1 MLDLDLY
8 RSIRLTLK
16 PPVQRF
22 IADAYLRFD
31 YRKVD
36 ITVEGADR
44 IPEGPVLYAMN
55 HTDNFNYWPFQ
66 YWMHRNRQRYTA
78 TWVKGKNWERE
89 PVRTFMRLTNN
100 IPIVSRGY
108 LISRDFVATV
118 GRRPSPDEYRV
129 LRDAVDRTAPL
140 PDGMPAELA
149 SRSREMFGRTFDA
162 RRERYVDGIEGIYTQ
177 MMRWFVGLNQWALG
191 MGLDLLVFP
200 EGTRSV
206 RLSRGRIGVAQAA
219 LAFGVPVVPI
229 GCSGCDLVYPADSPV
244 SRAGRVHYRVGA
256 PIAPS
261 EFDDLRPATPF
272 EPFTRDAERMHH
284 AAFQAAVDR
293 IMDRIDP
300 LLEARHR
307 RTDGRSDGSTGVD
320 RFL

>member
-22 IADAYLRFD
+22 IADVYLRFD

-36 ITVEGADR
+36 IEVHGADR

-66 YWMHRNRQRYTA
+66 YWMHRNRNRYTA

-89 PVRTFMRLTNN
+89 PVRSFMRLTNN

-108 LISRDFVATV
+108 LISRDFVAAV
-118 GRRPSPDEYRV
+118 GRRPEPDEYRR
-129 LRDAVDRTAPL
+129 LRDAVNRGAPL
-140 PDGMPAELA
+140 PADLPGALSSLP
-149 SRSREMFGRTFDA
+149 RDMFGRTFEP
-162 RRERYVDGIEGIYTQ
+162 RRERYVDGIEAIYTQ
-177 MMRWFVGLNQWALG
+177 MMRWFVGLNHWAFG
-191 MGLDLLVFP
+191 MGLDVLVFP

-229 GCSGCDLVYPADSPV
+229 GCSGCDLVYPTDSAV
-244 SRAGRVHYRVGA
+244 SKPGRVTYRVGE
-256 PIAPS
+256 PILPAR
-261 EFDDLRPATPF
+261 FDDLRPAVAF
-272 EPFTRDAERMHH
+272 EPFTRDAEHRHH
-284 AAFQAAVDR
+284 VAFQSVADR
-293 IMDRIDP
+293 IMDAIDP
-300 LLEARHR
+300 LLDARHQ
-307 RTDGRSDGSTGVD
+307 RTDGCSDGSTGVD